1 MTNAVSLWLNSYDDL
16 FSDFDHRNYDVRAIS
31 DDFLVEAKK
40 FTSIKSGKLQL
51 RFHLPIIKRKKEVEL
66 LIRKRLQ
73 NHFKRHYLLLNDEKK
88 EKVKRGILLTV
99 LGLTLMVGAS
109 ALSIY
114 TTNFWG
120 KILIIIF
127 EPGGWFL
134 TWMGLDQVFF
144 EGHKEDYTF
153 YDKMNKCE
161 IEFHTY

>member
-1 MTNAVSLWLNSYDDL
+1 MANTVSLWLNSYHDL

-51 RFHLPIIKRKKEVEL
+51 RFLVPILKRKKEVEP
-66 LIRKRLQ
+66 LIKKRLQ
-73 NHFKRHYLLLNDEKK
+73 DHFQRHFKLLKNEKRK
-88 EKVKRGILLTV
+88 KVKRGILFTI

-114 TTNFWG
+114 TNNFWG

-144 EGHKEDYTF
+144 EGHKEDFTF
-153 YDKMNKCE
+153 YEKMNKCE
-161 IEFHTY
+161 IEFYTY